1 MGKTTCSS
9 LLLWSSVL
17 LLLLLSQRLRPMPS
31 LMLLSFTEPT
41 DMPVSYTPV
50 MPDMPMELTHMP
62 MVLTTERDLLMLSQR
77 LMPTTDTTDMPD
89 LMPMVIDHTD
99 TQLMVTTERDLL
111 MLSLR
116 LMLMLMSMDTH
127 MLLDMLDMPMELT
140 HMPMMLSQRLT
151 PTTDTMDM
159 PDLMPMDMPHM
170 LMVLMDVSGD
180 KLNATQLR
188 SSKANIK
195 YQ

>member
-41 DMPVSYTPV
+41 DMPVSHTPV

-77 LMPTTDTTDMPD
+77 LMLTVDTTDMPD
-89 LMPMVIDHTD
+89 LMPMVTDHMD

-111 MLSLR
+111 KLSQR
-116 LMLMLMSMDTH
+116 LMLMLTMVSMDTH
-127 MLLDMLDMPMELT
+127 MLLDMPDMPMELT
-140 HMPMMLSQRLT
+140 HMPMVLT
-151 PTTDTMDM
+151 
-159 PDLMPMDMPHM
+159 
-170 LMVLMDVSGD
+170 
-180 KLNATQLR
+180 
-188 SSKANIK
+188 
-195 YQ
+195 